1 MSKVVKVNR
10 NDVKWKT
17 GMRITLDYR
26 NMMADSI
33 GKGYGVT
40 LNELE
45 KMAVKTKKIDKVLKQ
60 GWKERKI
67 GFLDLPFQGENINNI
82 KSFAKKVKMNYE
94 AFVVLGIGGSAL
106 GPIALQTALNPPHY
120 NLLTKKE
127 RNGCPRLF
135 VADNIDPDGFEGIL
149 RVVDPE
155 KTMFNVISKS
165 GGTAETMSQFIIVRD
180 ILKKR
185 LGKKYK
191 DHIAAT
197 TDPEKGILRKIAT
210 EEGFETFPIPANVG
224 GRFSVFSSVGLLPAA
239 VVGIDIEELL
249 AGAAYMN
256 ELCLTSDLFQNPA
269 YLNASLQY
277 LADKMGKPMSV
288 MMPYSDALKDIADW
302 YRQLWA
308 ESLGKKV
315 SLDGKNVHAGPTPI
329 KALGATD
336 QHSQLQLYIEGP
348 FDKIITLIGVK
359 DSGAEAKIPNAYK
372 EIGELGYLGGHS
384 LKGLLQAEMLA
395 TEMALTHNHR
405 MNCTI
410 TLPEVNAFTV
420 GQLLQML
427 MIQTAFAGGLY
438 NIDPFDQPG
447 VEHGKQYAYGMMG
460 RKGYEGKKK
469 EVDEYLEAAKGLKGY
484 II

>member
-1 MSKVVKVNR
+1 MKKAANWKAA
-10 NDVKWKT
+10 KWKT
-17 GMRITLDYR
+17 SMRITLDYK

-33 GKGYGVT
+33 GKGYGIT
-40 LNELE
+40 LSEME
-45 KMAVKTKKIDKVLKQ
+45 KMSAAAKRIDKVLKQ
-60 GWKERKI
+60 GWRERRI
-67 GFLDLPFQGENINNI
+67 GFFDLPFQGENVDKI
-82 KSFAKKVKMNYE
+82 KSFSKKVKSGFDS
-94 AFVVLGIGGSAL
+94 FVVLGIGGSAL

-127 RNGCPRLF
+127 RNGSPKLF
-135 VADNIDPDGFEGIL
+135 VADNIDPAGFEGIL

-165 GGTAETMSQFIIVRD
+165 GGTAETMSQFIIVREM
-180 ILKKR
+180 LKKR
-185 LGKKYK
+185 LGKNYK
-191 DHIAAT
+191 NHIVAT

-210 EEGFETFPIPANVG
+210 DEGLETFPIPANVG

-256 ELCLTSDLFQNPA
+256 ELCTTSDLFQNPA
-269 YLNASLQY
+269 YLNATLQF
-277 LADKMGKPMSV
+277 LADGKGKPMSV
-288 MMPYSDALKDIADW
+288 MMPYADSLKDIADW

-315 SLDGKNVHAGPTPI
+315 SLDGKTVHVGPTPI

-336 QHSQLQLYIEGP
+336 QHSQMQLYIEGP
-348 FDKIITLIGVK
+348 LDKVITLIGVK
-359 DSGAEAKIPNAYK
+359 DFGAEAKIPKAYK

-395 TEMALTHNHR
+395 TEMALTKNHK

-427 MIQTAFAGGLY
+427 MIQTAFSGGLY

-447 VEHGKQYAYGMMG
+447 VEHGKQYAYGLMG

-469 EVDEYLEAAKGLKGY
+469 EVDEYLRQASSLKGY
-484 II
+484 AV

>member
-1 MSKVVKVNR
+1 MKKAVNWK
-10 NDVKWKT
+10 DPKWKT
-17 GMRITLDYR
+17 GMRITLDYK
-26 NMMADSI
+26 NMMSDSI
-33 GKGYGVT
+33 GKGYGIT

-45 KMAVKTKKIDKVLKQ
+45 KMAVKAKRADKALKKD
-60 GWKERKI
+60 WRERRV
-67 GFLDLPFQGENINNI
+67 GFFDLPYQGENVNNI
-82 KSFAKKVKMNYE
+82 KSFANKVKTDYE

-135 VADNIDPDGFEGIL
+135 VADNIDPAGFEGIL

-180 ILKKR
+180 MLKKR
-185 LGKKYK
+185 LGKNYK
-191 DHIAAT
+191 DHMVAT

-210 EEGFETFPIPANVG
+210 DEGLETFPIPANVG

-256 ELCLTSDLFQNPA
+256 ELCMTSDLFQNPA
-269 YLNASLQY
+269 YLNATLQF
-277 LADKMGKPMSV
+277 LADKKGKPMSV
-288 MMPYSDALKDIADW
+288 MMPYADSLKDIADW

-315 SLDGKNVHAGPTPI
+315 SLDGKIVHTGPTPI

-348 FDKIITLIGVK
+348 FDKVVTLIGVK
-359 DSGAEAKIPNAYK
+359 DFGAEAKIPKAYK

-384 LKGLLQAEMLA
+384 LKELIQAEMLA
-395 TEMALTHNHR
+395 SEMALTHNHR
-405 MNCTI
+405 MNCAI

-447 VEHGKQYAYGMMG
+447 VEQGKQYAYGMMG
-460 RKGYEGKKK
+460 RKGYEGKRK
-469 EVDEYLEAAKGLKGY
+469 EVDEYMKKAGSLKGY
-484 II
+484 AV

>member
-1 MSKVVKVNR
+1 MKKSPKRK
-10 NDVKWKT
+10 DTKWKT

-33 GKGYGVT
+33 GKGYGIT

-45 KMAVKTKKIDKVLKQ
+45 KLATKAKRIDKVLKQ

-67 GFLDLPFQGENINNI
+67 GFFDLPFQGENVSKINT
-82 KSFAKKVKMNYE
+82 FAKKVKNVYE

-120 NLLTKKE
+120 NLLTKKD
-127 RNGCPRLF
+127 RNGCPKLF
-135 VADNIDPDGFEGIL
+135 VADNIDPAGFEGIL
-149 RVVDPE
+149 RAVDPE
-155 KTMFNVISKS
+155 KTLFNVISKS

-180 ILKKR
+180 MLKKR
-185 LGKKYK
+185 LGKNYK
-191 DHIAAT
+191 DHMVAT

-210 EEGFETFPIPANVG
+210 DEGLETFPIPANVG

-256 ELCLTSDLFQNPA
+256 ELCMTFDLFQNPA
-269 YLNASLQY
+269 YLNATLQY
-277 LADKMGKPMSV
+277 LADKKGKPMSV
-288 MMPYSDALKDIADW
+288 MMPYADSLKDIADW

-308 ESLGKKV
+308 ESLGKRF
-315 SLDGKNVHAGPTPI
+315 SLDGKIVHTGPTPI

-348 FDKIITLIGVK
+348 FDKVITLIGVK
-359 DSGAEAKIPNAYK
+359 DFGAEARIPKAYK

>member
-1 MSKVVKVNR
+1 MKKAVSWK
-10 NDVKWKT
+10 DVKWKT
-17 GMRITLDYR
+17 GMRITLDYK

-33 GKGYGVT
+33 GKGYGIT

-45 KMAVKTKKIDKVLKQ
+45 KMAAKAKRTDKALKKD
-60 GWKERKI
+60 WRERRV
-67 GFLDLPFQGENINNI
+67 GFFDLPYHGENVNNI
-82 KSFAKKVKMNYE
+82 KSFATKVKTDYE

-127 RNGCPRLF
+127 RNGCPKLF
-135 VADNIDPDGFEGIL
+135 VADNIDPAGFEGIL

-185 LGKKYK
+185 LGKNYK
-191 DHIAAT
+191 DHMVAT

-210 EEGFETFPIPANVG
+210 DEGLETFPIPANVG

-256 ELCLTSDLFQNPA
+256 ELCMTSDLFQNPA
-269 YLNASLQY
+269 YLNAALQF
-277 LADKMGKPMSV
+277 LADKKGKPMSV
-288 MMPYSDALKDIADW
+288 MMPYADSLKDIADW

-315 SLDGKNVHAGPTPI
+315 SLDGKTVHVGPTPI

-336 QHSQLQLYIEGP
+336 QHSQMQLYIEGP
-348 FDKIITLIGVK
+348 FDKVVTLIGVK
-359 DSGAEAKIPNAYK
+359 DFGAEAKIPKAYK

-384 LKGLLQAEMLA
+384 LKELIQAEMLA
-395 TEMALTHNHR
+395 SEMALTHNHR

-410 TLPEVNAFTV
+410 TLHEVNAFTI

-438 NIDPFDQPG
+438 SIDPFDQPG
-447 VEHGKQYAYGMMG
+447 VEQGKQYAYGMMG

-469 EVDEYLEAAKGLKGY
+469 EVDEYIKKAGSLKGY
-484 II
+484 AV

>member
-1 MSKVVKVNR
+1 MKKNVNWK
-10 NDVKWKT
+10 DPKWKT

-33 GKGYGVT
+33 GNGYGIT

-45 KMAVKTKKIDKVLKQ
+45 KMASKAKRIDKVLKQ
-60 GWKERKI
+60 GWKERRI
-67 GFLDLPFQGENINNI
+67 GFFDLPFRGENVSKINA
-82 KSFAKKVKMNYE
+82 FARKVKTDYE

-120 NLLTKKE
+120 NLLSKKD
-127 RNGCPRLF
+127 RKGCPRLF
-135 VADNIDPDGFEGIL
+135 VADNVDPAGFEGIL
-149 RVVDPE
+149 RAVAPE
-155 KTMFNVISKS
+155 KTLFNVISKS

-180 ILKKR
+180 MLKKR
-185 LGKKYK
+185 LGKNYK
-191 DHIAAT
+191 DHIVAT

-210 EEGFETFPIPANVG
+210 DEGFETFPIPANVG

-239 VVGIDIEELL
+239 AVGIDIEELL

-256 ELCLTSDLFQNPA
+256 ELCMTSDLFQNPA
-269 YLNASLQY
+269 YLNATLQF
-277 LADKMGKPMSV
+277 LADKKGKPMSI
-288 MMPYSDALKDIADW
+288 MMPYADSLKDIADW

-308 ESLGKKV
+308 ESLGKRL
-315 SLDGKNVHAGPTPI
+315 SCDGKIVHTGPTPI

-348 FDKIITLIGVK
+348 FDKVVTLIGVK
-359 DSGAEAKIPNAYK
+359 DFGAEAKIPKAYK

-395 TEMALTHNHR
+395 SEMALTHNHR

-438 NIDPFDQPG
+438 SIDPFDQPG
-447 VEHGKQYAYGMMG
+447 VEQGKQYAYGMMG
-460 RKGYEGKKK
+460 RKGFEKKK
-469 EVDEYLEAAKGLKGY
+469 AEVDEYLKQAERLKGY
-484 II
+484 IL

>member
-1 MSKVVKVNR
+1 MKKML
-10 NDVKWKT
+10 DWKDKKWKT

-33 GKGYGVT
+33 GKGYGIT
-40 LNELE
+40 LNDLE
-45 KMAVKTKKIDKVLKQ
+45 KMAAKGKKIDKVLKQ
-60 GWKERKI
+60 GWKERNI
-67 GFLDLPFQGENINNI
+67 GFLDLPYQGENVDRI
-82 KSFAKKVKMNYE
+82 KSFSKRVKSE
-94 AFVVLGIGGSAL
+94 FDSFVILGIGGSAL
-106 GPIALQTALNPPHY
+106 GPIALQAALNPPHY

-127 RNGCPRLF
+127 RKGSPKLF
-135 VADNIDPDGFEGIL
+135 VADNIDPAGFEGIL

-180 ILKKR
+180 MLKKR
-185 LGKKYK
+185 FGKNYK
-191 DHIAAT
+191 DHMVAT

-210 EEGFETFPIPANVG
+210 DEGLETFPIPANVG
-224 GRFSVFSSVGLLPAA
+224 GRFSVFSSVGLLSAA

-256 ELCLTSDLFQNPA
+256 ELCMTSDLFKNPA
-269 YLNASLQY
+269 YLNATLQF
-277 LADKMGKPMSV
+277 LADKNGKPMSV
-288 MMPYSDALKDIADW
+288 MMPYADSLKDIADW

-315 SLDGKNVHAGPTPI
+315 SLDGKVVHAGPTPI

-336 QHSQLQLYIEGP
+336 QHSQMQLYMEGP
-348 FDKIITLIGVK
+348 FDKVITLIGVK
-359 DSGAEAKIPNAYK
+359 DFGAKAKIPKAYK

-405 MNCTI
+405 MNCAI
-410 TLPEVNAFTV
+410 TLPEVNAFTI
-420 GQLLQML
+420 GQFLQML

-438 NIDPFDQPG
+438 SIDPFDQPG
-447 VEHGKQYAYGMMG
+447 VEQGKQYAYGMMG
-460 RKGYEGKKK
+460 RKGFEKKK
-469 EVDEYLEAAKGLKGY
+469 TEVGQYLKQAEKLKGY
-484 II
+484 VV

>member
-1 MSKVVKVNR
+1 MKEKINWK
-10 NDVKWKT
+10 DPKWKSR
-17 GMRITLDYR
+17 MRISLDYK
-26 NMMADSI
+26 NMTADSI
-33 GKGYGVT
+33 GRGYGIT

-45 KMAVKTKKIDKVLKQ
+45 KTATKAKRIDKALKQ

-67 GFLDLPFQGENINNI
+67 GFFDLPYQGENISNI
-82 KSFAKKVKMNYE
+82 KAFARKVKKEYE
-94 AFVVLGIGGSAL
+94 ALVVLGIGGSAL
-106 GPIALQTALNPPHY
+106 GPIALQAALNPPHY
-120 NLLTKKE
+120 NLLTRKDRK
-127 RNGCPRLF
+127 GCPRLF
-135 VADNIDPDGFEGIL
+135 VADNIDPSGFEGML
-149 RVVDPE
+149 RVIDPE
-155 KTMFNVISKS
+155 KTIFNVISKS
-165 GGTAETMSQFIIVRD
+165 GGTAETMSQFIIVREM
-180 ILKKR
+180 LKER

-191 DHIAAT
+191 DHIVAT
-197 TDPEKGILRKIAT
+197 TDPEKGILMKIAA

-239 VVGIDIEELL
+239 VAGADIEELL

-256 ELCLTSDLFQNPA
+256 ELCMTSDLFQNPA
-269 YLNASLQY
+269 YLNATLQY
-277 LADKMGKPMSV
+277 LADKKGKPMSV

-315 SLDGKNVHAGPTPI
+315 SLSGKPLHAGPTPI
-329 KALGATD
+329 KAIGATD

-348 FDKIITLIGVK
+348 FDKVVTLVGVK
-359 DSGAEAKIPNAYK
+359 DFGAEAKIPMAYK
-372 EIGELGYLGGHS
+372 DIGELGYLGGHS
-384 LKGLLQAEMLA
+384 LKGLIQAEMLA

-405 MNCTI
+405 MNCAI

-447 VEHGKQYAYGMMG
+447 VEQGKQYAYGMMG

-469 EVDEYLEAAKGLKGY
+469 EVERYLKRGKGLKGY
-484 II
+484 IV